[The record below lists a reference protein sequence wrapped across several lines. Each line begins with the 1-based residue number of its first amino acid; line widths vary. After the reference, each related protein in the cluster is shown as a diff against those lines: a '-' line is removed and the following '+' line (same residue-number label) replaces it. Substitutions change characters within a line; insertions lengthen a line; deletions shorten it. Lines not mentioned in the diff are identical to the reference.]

1 MNKISV
7 LLADDHTLVRQGL
20 KALLSAEG
28 DMQVVAEAE
37 DGRQAVAL
45 AKKMSPQVVVM
56 DIAMPMMNG
65 RDATRQIIK
74 NCPETKVVVLSSYSD
89 DACVKELLQAGATG
103 FLMKQTAS
111 SELSNAI
118 RQARRGAR
126 VLSPD
131 IVRRIRAQ
139 VNGAFMDGGLNG
151 KIAELTEREIE
162 FLKIIAEGLSNKE
175 IAIQLGISIKTV
187 EKHRQQVMYKLDIHD
202 IAGLVRH
209 AVEKGIIEMSPAGVP
224 G

>member
-7 LLADDHTLVRQGL
+7 LLADDHTLVSPGPQGAPL
-20 KALLSAEG
+20 CRRRL
-28 DMQVVAEAE
+28 QVVAEAE

-103 FLMKQTAS
+103 FSDEANRL
-111 SELSNAI
+111 L
-118 RQARRGAR
+118 
-126 VLSPD
+126 
-131 IVRRIRAQ
+131 
-139 VNGAFMDGGLNG
+139 
-151 KIAELTEREIE
+151 
-162 FLKIIAEGLSNKE
+162 
-175 IAIQLGISIKTV
+175 
-187 EKHRQQVMYKLDIHD
+187 
-202 IAGLVRH
+202 
-209 AVEKGIIEMSPAGVP
+209 
-224 G
+224 

>member
-20 KALLSAEG
+20 KALLTAEG

-37 DGRQAVAL
+37 DGREAVAL

-56 DIAMPMMNG
+56 DIAMPSMNG
-65 RDATRQIIK
+65 RDATRQIVK
-74 NCPETKVVVLSSYSD
+74 SCPETRVVVLSSYSD
-89 DACVKELLQAGATG
+89 DACVKELLEAGATG

-118 RQARRGAR
+118 RLARRGSR

-131 IVRRIRAQ
+131 IVRRMKVQ
-139 VNGAFMDGGLNG
+139 GNGAFMDGGLSG

-162 FLKIIAEGLSNKE
+162 VLKIIAEGLSNKE

-187 EKHRQQVMYKLDIHD
+187 EKHRQQVMNKLNIHEV
-202 IAGLVRH
+202 AGLTRY
-209 AVEKGIIEMSPAGVP
+209 ALAQGLVEKKVPAGI
-224 G
+224 

>member
-20 KALLSAEG
+20 KALLSAEV

-37 DGRQAVAL
+37 DGREAVAL

-56 DIAMPMMNG
+56 DIAMPSMNG
-65 RDATRQIIK
+65 RDATRQIVK
-74 NCPETKVVVLSSYSD
+74 NCPETRVVVLSSYSD
-89 DACVKELLQAGATG
+89 DACVKELLEAGATG

-118 RQARRGAR
+118 RLARRGSR

-131 IVRRIRAQ
+131 IVRRMRAQ
-139 VNGAFMDGGLNG
+139 GNGAFMDGGLSG
-151 KIAELTEREIE
+151 RIAELTEREIE
-162 FLKIIAEGLSNKE
+162 VLKIIAEGLSNKE

-187 EKHRQQVMYKLDIHD
+187 EKHRQQVMNKLNIHEV
-202 IAGLVRH
+202 AGLTRY
-209 AVEKGIIEMSPAGVP
+209 ALAQGLVEKKVPVGV
-224 G
+224 

>member
-56 DIAMPMMNG
+56 DIAMPSMNG
-65 RDATRQIIK
+65 RDATRQIVK

-89 DACVKELLQAGATG
+89 DACVKELLEAGATG

-118 RQARRGAR
+118 RQARRGGR

-131 IVRRIRAQ
+131 IVRRMKVQ
-139 VNGAFMDGGLNG
+139 GVGAFMDGGANG
-151 KIAELTEREIE
+151 RIAELTEREIE
-162 FLKIIAEGLSNKE
+162 VLKIIAEGLSNKE

-187 EKHRQQVMYKLDIHD
+187 EKHRQQVMNKLNIHEV
-202 IAGLVRH
+202 AGLTRY
-209 AVEKGIIEMSPAGVP
+209 ALAQGLVERKVPVGV
-224 G
+224 

>member
-20 KALLSAEG
+20 KALLTAEG

-45 AKKMSPQVVVM
+45 AKKTSPQVVVM

-74 NCPETKVVVLSSYSD
+74 NCPETKVLVLSSYSD
-89 DACVKELLQAGATG
+89 DACVKELLEAGATG

-111 SELSNAI
+111 TELSNAI
-118 RQARRGAR
+118 RMARRGGR

-131 IVRRIRAQ
+131 IVRRMRAQ
-139 VNGAFMDGGLNG
+139 GNGAFLDGGING
-151 KIAELTEREIE
+151 KAAELTDREIE
-162 FLKIIAEGLSNKE
+162 VLKIIAEGLSNRE
-175 IAIQLGISIKTV
+175 IATQLGISIKTV
-187 EKHRQQVMYKLDIHD
+187 EKHRQQVMNKLNIHEV
-202 IAGLVRH
+202 AGLTRY
-209 AVEKGIIEMSPAGVP
+209 ALAQGLVERKVPVGV
-224 G
+224 